1 MPVLAELF
9 LFPEAAAPE
18 PRYNIA
24 PTQSVAAVR
33 APSGI
38 DKREFAF
45 LRWGLVPSWADDPAI
60 GNRLINARSDSVA
73 TKPSFRSAFKHR
85 RCLVLADGFYEW
97 QKLGSKKQPHY
108 FSLRDGKPFA
118 FAGLWER
125 WEKSGTPVESCTILT
140 TEANDVLRPVHERM
154 PVILEPKDYDLWLDP
169 SPQKPELL
177 QGLLRPYSAGE
188 MTGFPVSPLVN
199 NPRINSPRCIEP
211 AAKGMKRDDPP
222 AQPPAR
228 PPLLPFRPICCHY

>member
-1 MPVLAELF
+1 MCGRFTLTTPMPVLAELF
-9 LFPEAAAPE
+9 LFPEAATPE

-24 PTQSVAAVR
+24 PTQTVATVR
-33 APSGI
+33 ALAGI
-38 DKREFAF
+38 DKRELAF

-60 GNRLINARSDSVA
+60 GNRLINARSETA
-73 TKPSFRSAFKHR
+73 GAKPSFRSAFKHR
-85 RCLVLADGFYEW
+85 RCLILADGIYEW

-108 FSLRDGKPFA
+108 FRLRDGKPFA

-125 WEKSGTPVESCTILT
+125 WEKGGSPVESCTILT

-154 PVILEPKDYDLWLDP
+154 PVILGPKDYDHWLDP

-177 QGLLRPYSAGE
+177 QALLRPYPPGE

-199 NPRINSPRCIEP
+199 NPRNNSPRCVEP
-211 AAKGMKRDDPP
+211 AA
-222 AQPPAR
+222 
-228 PPLLPFRPICCHY
+228 